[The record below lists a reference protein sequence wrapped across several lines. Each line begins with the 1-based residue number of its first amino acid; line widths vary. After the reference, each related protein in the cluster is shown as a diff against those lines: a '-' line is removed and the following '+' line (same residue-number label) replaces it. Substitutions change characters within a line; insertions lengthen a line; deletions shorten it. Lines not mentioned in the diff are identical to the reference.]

1 MKCPSC
7 SIENRPEAV
16 RCRMC
21 GAILPGKTRSIF
33 DGVTCSFCGSDNPP
47 DAKTC
52 STCMRSLR
60 PEPKAAAT
68 VIPTNTYEKGPAH
81 WSEAPASA
89 LRTWRLSLAGTLLL
103 MAGGL
108 GIFEGIWYLSTDI
121 EGGII
126 SALGGYV
133 PTGID
138 LDALVNTAVTCT
150 AIRIVFSCFAI
161 MGAMFAF
168 QKTRFGIAV
177 AGAVFGILAL
187 GFVLGSILSL
197 VALVLISFSRK
208 EFRLA

>member
-7 SIENRPEAV
+7 SVENHPEAV

-21 GAILPGKTRSIF
+21 GAILPGKTKSIF
-33 DGVTCSFCGSDNPP
+33 AGITCSYCSSDNPP
-47 DAKTC
+47 DAKIC

-68 VIPTNTYEKGPAH
+68 VIPTNTYERGPAH

-103 MAGGL
+103 MAGAL
-108 GIFEGIWYLSTDI
+108 GIFEGIWILSTDI

-133 PTGID
+133 PASVN
-138 LDALVNTAVTCT
+138 LDALVNTAITCT
-150 AIRIVFSCFAI
+150 AIRLVFSCFAI
-161 MGAMFAF
+161 VGAMFAI
-168 QKTRFGIAV
+168 QKTRFGLAI

-187 GFVLGSILSL
+187 GFFLGSILS
-197 VALVLISFSRK
+197 VAALILIVISKK
-208 EFRLA
+208 EFRIF